1 MPKPIGEVIDS
12 YGFGPA
18 QYNALVFGGGVWL
31 ADGAAV
37 LLIGSV
43 TQTLSDDW
51 DLHGIER
58 GLLVSVVYVGV
69 LAGNLSSWIG
79 DEYGR
84 RYPILL
90 CYLGL
95 ALFSPL
101 SAASQGIQ
109 MMALAR
115 FMVGVSIGIGQPAW
129 NTLSV
134 EISPVSYRVML
145 NAWSQISFC
154 VGELFAAALV
164 LLDDPAMKALDWRR
178 LLLLGALPAAALGVP
193 AYWLLVESPVLLAA
207 RGRAEEAEAALR
219 TMRQQ
224 NGVDGHPQ
232 VITYVG
238 SSSQSAKED
247 EAVHG
252 IFYQMKIIFGRQFLF
267 TTFVVGVSTFT
278 LNFNFY
284 GGLYAFPQ
292 VLPQLDLQ
300 FSPAANLLF
309 GAVAEIPGF
318 FLGLFA
324 ASRTTRKSAILAY
337 IASSVAS
344 ILFLLFGLGTLTGAE
359 SPHATLAGFLG
370 MKVFVNVGFLV
381 VYIYAS
387 EIYPSVARTSGTAFC
402 FGMGRLGAILCPV
415 VYELGH
421 SLTGSYE
428 AFFFVIIAM
437 LCFNAALVLLLT
449 IETAGKHL
457 ANEADEAIPLVH

>member
-1 MPKPIGEVIDS
+1 MEVILRFTEVS
-12 YGFGPA
+12 AKLLNNFRTCAGHNLKIAHKNTVFYFISIH
-18 QYNALVFGGGVWL
+18 QLVIRIRRVA
-31 ADGAAV
+31 ADAN
-37 LLIGSV
+37 
-43 TQTLSDDW
+43 
-51 DLHGIER
+51 
-58 GLLVSVVYVGV
+58 VG
-69 LAGNLSSWIG
+69 
-79 DEYGR
+79 
-84 RYPILL
+84 
-90 CYLGL
+90 
-95 ALFSPL
+95 
-101 SAASQGIQ
+101 
-109 MMALAR
+109 
-115 FMVGVSIGIGQPAW
+115 
-129 NTLSV
+129 
-134 EISPVSYRVML
+134 
-145 NAWSQISFC
+145 
-154 VGELFAAALV
+154 
-164 LLDDPAMKALDWRR
+164 
-178 LLLLGALPAAALGVP
+178 GVP

-387 EIYPSVARTSGTAFC
+387 EIYPSVARTSGR
-402 FGMGRLGAILCPV
+402 GER
-415 VYELGH
+415 
-421 SLTGSYE
+421 
-428 AFFFVIIAM
+428 
-437 LCFNAALVLLLT
+437 
-449 IETAGKHL
+449 
-457 ANEADEAIPLVH
+457 